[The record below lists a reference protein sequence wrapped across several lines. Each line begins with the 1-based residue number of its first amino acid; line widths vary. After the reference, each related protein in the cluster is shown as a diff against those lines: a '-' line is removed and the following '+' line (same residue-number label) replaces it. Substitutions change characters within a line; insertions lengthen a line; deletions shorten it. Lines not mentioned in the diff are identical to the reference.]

1 MALTPIKIPTHCPCC
16 ESELQLVNDQ
26 LFCRNVSCS
35 AQLGKKLEHFVKV
48 LNIKGLGPKSLEKLG
63 LSDITEIFYL
73 EQADFAAALG
83 SEKLA
88 EKLLEEVEK
97 SKQSPL
103 HTVLASFSIP
113 LIGET
118 ASKKLC
124 SVVSHIDEITAETC
138 KAAGLGEKATFNLLS
153 WLETEFTQVREF
165 LPFSFKSS
173 LSGSSSNAGATVC
186 ITGKLTSF
194 KTKAQ
199 AHEALIAA
207 GYSPVDSVTKSLQFL
222 VDESNDGSS
231 KRQKADQYGIKI
243 IPNLKI
249 FLESL

>member
-16 ESELQLVNDQ
+16 ESELHLVNAQ
-26 LFCRNVSCS
+26 LFCRNTSCS
-35 AQLGKKLEHFVKV
+35 AQLGKKLEHFVKA

-73 EQADFAAALG
+73 ELADFAAALG

-97 SKQSPL
+97 SKQSSL

-118 ASKKLC
+118 ASKKL
-124 SVVSHIDEITAETC
+124 SGVVSHIDEITKEKC
-138 KAAGLGEKATFNLLS
+138 KEAGLGEKATTNLLS
-153 WLETEFTQVREF
+153 WLETEFIEVRDF

-173 LSGSSSNAGATVC
+173 LTGKSTDTGATVC

-194 KTKAQ
+194 KTKAK

-207 GYSPVDSVTKSLQFL
+207 GYSPVDSVTKNLNFL
-222 VDESNDGSS
+222 VDESNDNSS
-231 KRQKADQYGIKI
+231 KRQKADQYGITI
-243 IPNLKI
+243 IPNLQH
-249 FLESL
+249 FLES